1 MNSETIIEIIS
12 DEYSRKI
19 LSATANKELSA
30 LQLSVQLDI
39 PQATV
44 YRKVRCLKDVGL
56 LKPIKSVIIH
66 GNEEIFYRSTIK
78 KAVIIFERGKLTARL
93 ELNEVES
100 FVRLWKVFTDKNIK
114 ATKK

>member
-1 MNSETIIEIIS
+1 MNSEIIIEIIS

-30 LQLSVQLDI
+30 LQLSAQLDI

-44 YRKVRCLKDVGL
+44 YRKVRCLKDAGL

-78 KAVIIFERGKLTARL
+78 KAVMIFERGKLTARL
-93 ELNEVES
+93 ELNEVDS
-100 FVRLWKVFTDKNIK
+100 FVRLWKIFTNKNIK

>member
-1 MNSETIIEIIS
+1 MNIETIIEIIA

-19 LSATANKELSA
+19 LSATANDEMSA
-30 LQLSVQLDI
+30 LQLSAQLDI

-44 YRKVRCLKDVGL
+44 YRKVGCLKDAGL

-66 GNEEIFYRSTIK
+66 GNEEIFYRSTMK
-78 KAVIIFERGKLTARL
+78 KAVIIFERGKLTAKL
-93 ELNEVES
+93 ELNEVDS
-100 FVRLWKVFTDKNIK
+100 FVRLWKVFRDKNIK